1 MESAEQVLDEIENL
15 DEDQENEED
24 QPDLNA
30 PLELLSS
37 VSARLLRGEIPTN
50 PRRLQSLFEHIQSVV
65 GDVVEAS
72 FAKMSSALD
81 EMETAHEALRGEG
94 EDESEEAQVY
104 FEAFELGREHIEEAL
119 AIMQES
125 FFSAE
130 NFEDLQEFEEEFR
143 EAEVQLAEGLARV
156 ETALMQID
164 NPELFDVSPLASSE
178 FVEHACGAFA
188 NSLDALSEHLTDG
201 EPHHLKFVLAE
212 IEKARGFVEAAL
224 AEVES
229 DEEEADEEEA
239 V

>member
-1 MESAEQVLDEIENL
+1 MESAEQVLDETENL

-94 EDESEEAQVY
+94 EDRRCGHWQDRQASLVPEARRSRV
-104 FEAFELGREHIEEAL
+104 
-119 AIMQES
+119 S
-125 FFSAE
+125 SA
-130 NFEDLQEFEEEFR
+130 
-143 EAEVQLAEGLARV
+143 G
-156 ETALMQID
+156 T
-164 NPELFDVSPLASSE
+164 
-178 FVEHACGAFA
+178 
-188 NSLDALSEHLTDG
+188 LS
-201 EPHHLKFVLAE
+201 
-212 IEKARGFVEAAL
+212 
-224 AEVES
+224 
-229 DEEEADEEEA
+229 
-239 V
+239 